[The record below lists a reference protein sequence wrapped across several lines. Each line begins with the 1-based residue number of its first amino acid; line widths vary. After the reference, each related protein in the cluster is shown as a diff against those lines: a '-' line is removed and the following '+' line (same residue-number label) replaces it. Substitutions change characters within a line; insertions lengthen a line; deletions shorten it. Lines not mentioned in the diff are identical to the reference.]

1 MTPII
6 RSRHTQTRV
15 LGLLSRIFKVTHTEA
30 VVHEIW
36 MRMSH
41 FPKKVVSKN
50 CAQNKNRRVP
60 KQAPYII
67 LGRQHQLK
75 TSVDSVL
82 TSSSISISYHEQLQP
97 TITFATSV
105 FPFVMQAL
113 LQSQLL
119 TTMFGHQSG
128 TSIMEPFYGLPPHV
142 LPTMAQQQQNQHR
155 ASSSSPSHNRHGGRR
170 RKAVAQ
176 KPYHLHHLE
185 RSLTIIPPASFQALL
200 GWMLATT
207 QELAG
212 FAVPRQ
218 GTRPWSTATQA
229 DRNRKNL
236 TTGTVPADVPA
247 SATVPL
253 TSSTVSDPISL
264 HDFNSYYHSF
274 LVPFSEI
281 LFLDRSSYDRERYY
295 RWTES
300 TGRISP

>member
-1 MTPII
+1 MNN
-6 RSRHTQTRV
+6 S
-15 LGLLSRIFKVTHTEA
+15 
-30 VVHEIW
+30 
-36 MRMSH
+36 
-41 FPKKVVSKN
+41 N
-50 CAQNKNRRVP
+50 
-60 KQAPYII
+60 
-67 LGRQHQLK
+67 
-75 TSVDSVL
+75 
-82 TSSSISISYHEQLQP
+82 QLQP
-97 TITFATSV
+97 LLPAF
-105 FPFVMQAL
+105 FNPFVMQAL
-113 LQSQLL
+113 LQSQFL
-119 TTMFGHQSG
+119 TTMFEHQSG
-128 TSIMEPFYGLPPHV
+128 TPIMEPFYSLPPHV
-142 LPTMAQQQQNQHR
+142 LPTIAQQQQDQHR
-155 ASSSSPSHNRHGGRR
+155 GSSSSPSHNRRSGRR

-264 HDFNSYYHSF
+264 QDFNSYYRSF

-300 TGRISP
+300 TGRISPWHALSELSRWNVVTIHGSTDNILCFHNIYKFISCRIC